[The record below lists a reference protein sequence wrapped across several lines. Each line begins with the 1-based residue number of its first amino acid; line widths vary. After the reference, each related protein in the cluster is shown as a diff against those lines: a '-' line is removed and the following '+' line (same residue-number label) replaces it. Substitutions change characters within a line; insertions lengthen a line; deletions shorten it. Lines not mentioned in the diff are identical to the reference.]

1 MRIFGPYEEVREFYP
16 GTTRPNKPEMAKKT
30 QELLAA
36 GTEIICEAAF
46 MDEDGN
52 YCAADIIRWDK
63 ERKCYDLYEVKNSAS
78 VSEQFIKDAGFQA
91 YLIREVGLNLNRV
104 YIIFHAQEPYDIMD
118 VTQKANNCAQ
128 WVSENIG
135 RLGVVATQ
143 EEEVICNTGMQCS
156 CPYECWYYSYCR
168 DLECREVAH

>member
-1 MRIFGPYEEVREFYP
+1 
-16 GTTRPNKPEMAKKT
+16 
-30 QELLAA
+30 
-36 GTEIICEAAF
+36 

-135 RLGVVATQ
+135 RLGGVATQ